1 MTPRRFAVS
10 RESAWRTGPPKWTFT
25 AYGVA
30 LATVHLALAG
40 FGTRHEDIATYLGV
54 TRPTLRKHYK
64 EELATGSIKANSAVA
79 KTLYKLAIDGDSRS
93 CMFWLKTRAGW
104 RETDRHEIT
113 GAEGAPLIPVIQV
126 VFDDEPDEEEATD

>member
-1 MTPRRFAVS
+1 MPNAPHIPTEKS
-10 RESAWRTGPPKWTFT
+10 RAE
-25 AYGVA
+25 V
-30 LATVHLALAG
+30 LALAG
-40 FGTRHEDIATYLGV
+40 FGTRHDDIATYIGI
-54 TRPTLRKHYK
+54 TKKTLYK
-64 EELATGSIKANSAVA
+64 NYREELDTGAIKANSAVA

-126 VFDDEPDEEEATD
+126 VFDDEPDEEESTD

>member
-1 MTPRRFAVS
+1 M
-10 RESAWRTGPPKWTFT
+10 PKVPHIPTEKT
-25 AYGVA
+25 RAEV
-30 LATVHLALAG
+30 LALAG
-40 FGTRHEDIATYLGV
+40 FGTKHIDIARYIGIGEG
-54 TRPTLRKHYK
+54 TLRKNYR
-64 EELATGSIKANSAVA
+64 EELDTGAIKANSAVA

>member
-1 MTPRRFAVS
+1 M
-10 RESAWRTGPPKWTFT
+10 PKAPHIPTEKT
-25 AYGVA
+25 RAEV
-30 LATVHLALAG
+30 LALAG
-40 FGTRHEDIATYLGV
+40 FGTRHDDIAIYIGITKK
-54 TRPTLRKHYK
+54 TLYK
-64 EELATGSIKANSAVA
+64 NYREELDTGAIKANSAVA

-126 VFDDEPDEEEATD
+126 VFDDEPDEEESTD

>member
-1 MTPRRFAVS
+1 M
-10 RESAWRTGPPKWTFT
+10 
-25 AYGVA
+25 
-30 LATVHLALAG
+30 LALAG

-113 GAEGAPLIPVIQV
+113 GADGAPFAPPVIKV
-126 VFDDEPDEEEATD
+126 VFGDEPDEEESTD